1 MNRAEQYLKINGLLS
16 DPFTL
21 LWDFRLSTIFFVCCF
36 NQVHHHFNDN
46 DKGLKV
52 YRQETKKSR

>member
-1 MNRAEQYLKINGLLS
+1 MKINGLLS

-21 LWDFRLSTIFFVCCF
+21 IMYVVLQDYPLSMFLYVAATKVNTF
-36 NQVHHHFNDN
+36 FNDN

-52 YRQETKKSR
+52 YRQKTKKSK